1 MFSPRSRAALVIV
14 LSLIAGA
21 ILGIAAD
28 RTVLQ
33 RVGRRPP
40 DPRRAGEHF
49 ARMLEHRLDL
59 TDEQKAKVQ
68 AIISRHSDAT
78 EAIFRETQ
86 PRIHAQMEA
95 TDREIEALL
104 TPEQREKFHELV
116 RERNAHH
123 PPPPP
128 PPGPR

>member
-1 MFSPRSRAALVIV
+1 MFSPKSRAAIV
-14 LSLIAGA
+14 LVLTLAAGA
-21 ILGIAAD
+21 VLGVIAD

-33 RVGRRPP
+33 RIGRRPP

-59 TDEQKAKVQ
+59 TEEQKTKVRG
-68 AIISRHSDAT
+68 ILDRHGDAN

-86 PRIHAQMEA
+86 PRIRAQMEA
-95 TDREIEALL
+95 TDREIEAML
-104 TPEQREKFHELV
+104 TAEQREKFHELV

-128 PPGPR
+128 MH

>member
-1 MFSPRSRAALVIV
+1 MFSARSRAALVIV

-33 RVGRRPP
+33 HLGRRPP

-59 TDEQKAKVQ
+59 TDAQKEKVE
-68 AIISRHSDAT
+68 AILRRHGDAN

-86 PRIHAQMEA
+86 PRIHAQMQA
-95 TDREIEALL
+95 TDREIEAVL
-104 TPEQREKFHELV
+104 TPEQRARFHELLH
-116 RERNAHH
+116 ERDAHH
-123 PPPPP
+123 PPFPPP
-128 PPGPR
+128 R